1 MKARDVASEH
11 QITNSVPGRYASALF
26 DLAQEQSQ
34 LQQVEADIEK
44 LQAMLDESDD
54 FRRLIQSPVFSS
66 EVQTRAVVALSERAQ
81 ISELVLN
88 FIKLVIK
95 NRRLFTLPEIVKT
108 FRTLAANARG
118 EVHADVISATPLN
131 DDQIQALT
139 ETLTSAVGKTVQIS
153 THINPSL
160 LGGLVVKIGSRMI
173 DSSLRTKLST
183 LKMRMK
189 EVG

>member
-1 MKARDVASEH
+1 MATE
-11 QITNSVPGRYASALF
+11 QQMTNSVPGRYASALF

-34 LQQVEADIEK
+34 LPQTEADIDK
-44 LQAMLDESDD
+44 LQAMLDDSEDL
-54 FRRLIQSPVFSS
+54 RRMLKSPVFSA
-66 EVQTRAVVALSERAQ
+66 EDQTKAMEAISKQAGLSP
-81 ISELVLN
+81 LTTN

-95 NRRLFTLPEIVKT
+95 NRRLFALPEIIKS
-108 FRTLAANARG
+108 FRVFTVNARG
-118 EVHADVISATPLN
+118 EVQAEVTSATPLS
-131 DDQIQALT
+131 DDQINALQQ
-139 ETLTSAVGKTVQIS
+139 TLMSSIGKNVQVS
-153 THINPSL
+153 TQVNPSL